1 MRGWPRAYAGQRI
14 GLFGGSFDPAHAGHA
29 HVADTALN
37 RLDLDAV
44 WWLVSPQNPL
54 KSRSS
59 AFALRLASARLAAPG
74 PRHKV
79 TDLETR
85 MGTQFT
91 ADTLSALRRRY
102 PGVRFV
108 LVIGADGMAGFTRWR
123 QWRDILKRAPV
134 FIVSRPGVGVAARF
148 AKPFPPAQ
156 RRPGDRTLPLAA
168 PPAFAFAAARLHAIS
183 STVLRL
189 KKDFASRD
197 MNPSP

>member
-1 MRGWPRAYAGQRI
+1 MRGCLRAYAGQRI

-29 HVADTALN
+29 HVADTALK

-54 KSRSS
+54 KPKSSPYASR
-59 AFALRLASARLAAPG
+59 LRSARLAAPG

-79 TDLETR
+79 TDLEAR

-91 ADTLSALRRRY
+91 ADTLRALGRRY

-108 LVIGADGMAGFTRWR
+108 LVIGGDGMAGFDRWR
-123 QWRDILKRAPV
+123 QWRNILKRAPI

-148 AKPFPPAQ
+148 AKPFPAAR

-183 STVLRL
+183 STMLRL
-189 KKDFASRD
+189 ETNPAAS
-197 MNPSP
+197 P